1 MYKKLFVKLPGY
13 FLKKK
18 KFASPI
24 KKNLN
29 VYFRI
34 NQCMSRNRPIIA
46 CSAAI
51 EPVLFKVN
59 IDLTQQY
66 SSPTHLIY

>member
-1 MYKKLFVKLPGY
+1 MYKKLFVKPPGY

-18 KFASPI
+18 NFASPI

-34 NQCMSRNRPIIA
+34 NQCMSRNRPVIA
-46 CSAAI
+46 CCAAI
-51 EPVLFKVN
+51 ASVLFKVN

-66 SSPTHLIY
+66 SGPTDLIY